1 MILLPSAVH
10 GPDISGER
18 SVEKKPELIVYRG
31 FFSRDFYFLGCCY
44 PWDDYTKPWQTDTT
58 FNRYKYLNWESGIY
72 RQHMATVPSDSN
84 CKYIIHP
91 SFLQVLNAILK
102 YFGFHSHMML
112 ELKDSESFIETL
124 KHLGDAVLHVQWS
137 L

>member
-1 MILLPSAVH
+1 
-10 GPDISGER
+10 
-18 SVEKKPELIVYRG
+18 
-31 FFSRDFYFLGCCY
+31 
-44 PWDDYTKPWQTDTT
+44 
-58 FNRYKYLNWESGIY
+58 
-72 RQHMATVPSDSN
+72 MATVPSDSN

-91 SFLQVLNAILK
+91 SFLQVLNVILK